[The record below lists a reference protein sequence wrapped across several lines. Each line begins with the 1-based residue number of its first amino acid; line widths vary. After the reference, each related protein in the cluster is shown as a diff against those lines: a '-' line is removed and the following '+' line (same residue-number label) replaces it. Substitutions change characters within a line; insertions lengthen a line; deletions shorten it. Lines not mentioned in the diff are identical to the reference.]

1 MNNELSAEYIR
12 AHELDVRIKTSAQL
26 AQKSLY
32 DMCISFKEMR
42 DSKLYKELGYSD
54 FGDYCENE
62 TGMKRRSVYNYITI
76 AEKLPKDFVQPL
88 HKTQTRKLLLIAKLS
103 EEERTELTD
112 KTDIE
117 SISVKE
123 LKAEIDK
130 LKDENKKTA
139 ENAESRIKAL
149 QTRLDDTGNAMRK
162 ATAEANGLAEKNSEL
177 ERQIKELE
185 SRPIEVVASPVNDET
200 EKMRQ
205 AMLQNSR
212 EWGEKY
218 DKLQE
223 ENEKSERSLHQKYQT
238 ALSEQ
243 KAEYEKKL
251 AEAKTNE
258 QSGESDEITVFK
270 AYFTMAYQAFQNLVQ
285 FAQQAKDKALMQEK
299 IRKLTDT
306 VMQSMEG

>member
-1 MNNELSAEYIR
+1 MSNEISAEYIR

-54 FGDYCENE
+54 FGDYCEKE
-62 TGMKRRSVYNYITI
+62 TGMKRSSVYNYITI

-88 HKTQTRKLLLIAKLS
+88 DKMQTRKLLLIAKLS
-103 EEERTELTD
+103 EEERTELTE

-117 SISVKE
+117 TVTVKE
-123 LKAEIDK
+123 LQAK
-130 LKDENKKTA
+130 
-139 ENAESRIKAL
+139 IK
-149 QTRLDDTGNAMRK
+149 
-162 ATAEANGLAEKNSEL
+162 EL
-177 ERQIKELE
+177 EIAKNTSDMKLDELNRENIRIAKQRSKLQEHIEELE
-185 SRPIEVVASPVNDET
+185 SRPIEVVASPVNDEA

-218 DKLQE
+218 DKLQA
-223 ENEKSERSLHQKYQT
+223 ENEASERSLHQKYQT

-243 KAEYEKKL
+243 KADYEKKL
-251 AEAKTNE
+251 AEAKANE

-285 FAQQAKDKALMQEK
+285 FAQQAKDKTLMQEK

>member
-1 MNNELSAEYIR
+1 MSNELSAEYIR
-12 AHELDVRIKTSAQL
+12 AHELDVRIKTSAQV

-32 DMCISFKEMR
+32 DMCKCLKEMR
-42 DSKLYKELGYSD
+42 DGKLYKELGYKNYEE
-54 FGDYCENE
+54 YCETE
-62 TGMKRRSVYNYITI
+62 VGIKRRNAYRYISI
-76 AEKLPKDFVQPL
+76 IENMNPDFVQA
-88 HKTQTRKLLLIAKLS
+88 TAQNIGTEKLYLLSTLS
-103 EEERTELTD
+103 EEDRQEITERVEVEDVTTRQ
-112 KTDIE
+112 
-117 SISVKE
+117 
-123 LKAEIDK
+123 LKSEIDK
-130 LKDENKKTA
+130 LKDENK
-139 ENAESRIKAL
+139 S
-149 QTRLDDTGNAMRK
+149 
-162 ATAEANGLAEKNSEL
+162 LADKN
-177 ERQIKELE
+177 RQLAKDVEELE

-251 AEAKTNE
+251 AEAKAND

>member
-1 MNNELSAEYIR
+1 MSNEISAEYIR

-42 DSKLYKELGYSD
+42 DSRLYKELGYKNFEEYCETEVGIRRNQAYKYISVVENLDSD
-54 FGDYCENE
+54 FVSSRIQNAG
-62 TGMKRRSVYNYITI
+62 VQ
-76 AEKLPKDFVQPL
+76 KLY
-88 HKTQTRKLLLIAKLS
+88 LLSTLND
-103 EEERTELTD
+103 EHRTEITENTNLETV
-112 KTDIE
+112 T
-117 SISVKE
+117 VKE
-123 LKAEIDK
+123 LQAK
-130 LKDENKKTA
+130 
-139 ENAESRIKAL
+139 IK
-149 QTRLDDTGNAMRK
+149 
-162 ATAEANGLAEKNSEL
+162 EL
-177 ERQIKELE
+177 EIAKNTSDMKLDELNRENIRIEKQRSKLQEHIEELE
-185 SRPIEVVASPVNDET
+185 SRPIEVVASPVNDEA

-218 DKLQE
+218 DKLQA
-223 ENEKSERSLHQKYQT
+223 ENEASERSLHQKYQT

-243 KAEYEKKL
+243 KADYEKKL
-251 AEAKTNE
+251 AEAKANE

-285 FAQQAKDKALMQEK
+285 FAQQAKDKTLMQEK

>member
-1 MNNELSAEYIR
+1 MSNEISAEYIR

-54 FGDYCENE
+54 FGDYCEKE
-62 TGMKRRSVYNYITI
+62 TGMKRSSVYNYITI

-88 HKTQTRKLLLIAKLS
+88 DKMQTRKLLLIAKLS
-103 EEERTELTD
+103 EEERTELTE

-117 SISVKE
+117 TVTVKE
-123 LKAEIDK
+123 LQAK
-130 LKDENKKTA
+130 
-139 ENAESRIKAL
+139 IK
-149 QTRLDDTGNAMRK
+149 
-162 ATAEANGLAEKNSEL
+162 EL
-177 ERQIKELE
+177 EIAKNTSDMKLDELNRENIRIAKQRSKLQEHIEELE
-185 SRPIEVVASPVNDET
+185 SRPIEVVASPVNDEA

-218 DKLQE
+218 DKLQA
-223 ENEKSERSLHQKYQT
+223 ENEASERSLHQKYQT

-243 KAEYEKKL
+243 KADYEKKL
-251 AEAKTNE
+251 AEAKANE

-285 FAQQAKDKALMQEK
+285 FAQQAKDKTLMQEK

-306 VMQSMEG
+306 VVQSMEG

>member
-1 MNNELSAEYIR
+1 MKEVVSDEYIQAVQLNR
-12 AHELDVRIKTSAQL
+12 SIIANAQSAQT
-26 AQKSLY
+26 SLY
-32 DMCISFKEMR
+32 EVCKGLKEMR
-42 DSKLYKELGYSD
+42 DGKLYKELGYKNFEEYCETEVGITSRQVYKYISIAENLGSD
-54 FGDYCENE
+54 FANPG
-62 TGMKRRSVYNYITI
+62 SQ
-76 AEKLPKDFVQPL
+76 KLGIK
-88 HKTQTRKLLLIAKLS
+88 KLYLLSTLS
-103 EEERTELTD
+103 EEDRQEITERVEVEDVTTRQ
-112 KTDIE
+112 
-117 SISVKE
+117 

-130 LKDENKKTA
+130 LKDENK
-139 ENAESRIKAL
+139 S
-149 QTRLDDTGNAMRK
+149 
-162 ATAEANGLAEKNSEL
+162 LADKN
-177 ERQIKELE
+177 RQLAKDVEELE

-299 IRKLTDT
+299 IKKLTDT

>member
-32 DMCISFKEMR
+32 DMCIGFKEMR
-42 DSKLYKELGYSD
+42 DSRLYKELGYSD
-54 FGDYCENE
+54 FGDYCEKE
-62 TGMKRRSVYNYITI
+62 TGMKRSSVYNYITI

-88 HKTQTRKLLLIAKLS
+88 DKMQTRKLLLIAKLS
-103 EEERTELTD
+103 EEERTELTE

-117 SISVKE
+117 TVTVKE
-123 LKAEIDK
+123 LQAK
-130 LKDENKKTA
+130 
-139 ENAESRIKAL
+139 IK
-149 QTRLDDTGNAMRK
+149 
-162 ATAEANGLAEKNSEL
+162 EL
-177 ERQIKELE
+177 EISKNTSDMKLDELNRENIRIEKQRSKLQKHIEELE
-185 SRPIEVVASPVNDET
+185 SRPIEVVASPVNDEA

-218 DKLQE
+218 DKLQA
-223 ENEKSERSLHQKYQT
+223 ENEASERSLHQKYQT

-243 KAEYEKKL
+243 KADYEKKL
-251 AEAKTNE
+251 AEAKANE

-285 FAQQAKDKALMQEK
+285 FAQQAKDKTLMQEK